1 MQNCKE
7 LKKLEERVSCLL
19 HETIKV
25 WVELANGAVS
35 EENNRRPKTMMVQL
49 FSITL
54 CSFKRVSNLMHQLL
68 TCLKLVLRKIPKVP
82 VLILTLITLKMQRNL
97 GRRMDRYSV
106 EQSRKRR
113 ILKNTFLIRSFKEV
127 VDKSN
132 RIQGRLSLV
141 SLEASR
147 ESTLL
152 L

>member
-7 LKKLEERVSCLL
+7 LKKLEELVSCLL

-25 WVELANGAVS
+25 WAELANGAVS
-35 EENNRRPKTMMVQL
+35 EGNNRRPKTMMVQL

-68 TCLKLVLRKIPKVP
+68 TCLKLVLRKNPKVP
-82 VLILTLITLKMQRNL
+82 VLILMLITLKMQQNL
-97 GRRMDRYSV
+97 DRRMDRYSE

-113 ILKNTFLIRSFKEV
+113 ISKNTLLTRSFKEV